1 MTTTQFRYAQ
11 LSELRHGA
19 QVNGFNRHN
28 YNKRKGL
35 TKVEQ
40 IERKILNKVI

>member
-1 MTTTQFRYAQ
+1 MNEIQFKYAQ

-28 YNKRKGL
+28 FNKRKGL
-35 TKVEQ
+35 SKKD
-40 IERKILNKVI
+40 KILRNILSKII